1 MKVFCL
7 YYGNKYPKSIVEH
20 LQEEFEKYGVEFNCY
35 ENPVDKDIK
44 AHWHKLKFFD
54 ETFTGKGDIIAI
66 DIDQKVVGDLTDMIN
81 YEVNDNELIT
91 YKNWWD
97 KNPKCP
103 INGGWYKFKSGSF
116 QYIWDKFNTN
126 IDYYQNYY
134 YNNSIVHYRYY
145 GEQNFVYDTIIENNG
160 KVITMPE
167 KWVSKYMIDEFKDD
181 IKIIHSLGVKINV

>member
-1 MKVFCL
+1 
-7 YYGNKYPKSIVEH
+7 
-20 LQEEFEKYGVEFNCY
+20 
-35 ENPVDKDIK
+35 
-44 AHWHKLKFFD
+44 
-54 ETFTGKGDIIAI
+54 
-66 DIDQKVVGDLTDMIN
+66 MIN